1 MTPTTAPPAES
12 DEPYAR
18 HLVARCDQDRGESP
32 FGWSAPDP
40 ARPDR

>member
-1 MTPTTAPPAES
+1 MTTTTPAAES

-18 HLVARCDQDRGESP
+18 HLAPLCDQDRGESP
-32 FGWSAPDP
+32 FGWSDPAP